1 MFSAQKSEEKIPGR
15 DTALCRPHPQNKP
28 ELVKKLL
35 HISVKSETNC
45 IISTEKADNVSGE
58 EHSPQI
64 SSHSLPPR
72 SHPAYLRRKRKVD
85 AYDNYAKN
93 KKKLTSSQL
102 SLPHSAKSEI

>member
-64 SSHSLPPR
+64 SSHSLPPQIPSR
-72 SHPAYLRRKRKVD
+72 LPQT
-85 AYDNYAKN
+85 
-93 KKKLTSSQL
+93 KKKSRRL
-102 SLPHSAKSEI
+102 